1 MTPSY
6 LCFPVAFAL
15 FQALWHLYFK
25 DGAVSG
31 ATYAVVW
38 VWLAILGAWTLQIL
52 RDQATHLR
60 TLEKELGRL
69 RRPADPSL
77 SNRFAV
83 TDR

>member
-1 MTPSY
+1 M
-6 LCFPVAFAL
+6 LCSL
-15 FQALWHLYFK
+15 STKLGQEEM
-25 DGAVSG
+25 S
-31 ATYAVVW
+31 
-38 VWLAILGAWTLQIL
+38 AIQ
-52 RDQATHLR
+52 